1 MKLVQIFL
9 PRHADNGRRFPAAL
23 YARERELLVER
34 FGELTA
40 FTRSPVRGLWRS
52 DAQAPKGDD
61 LVIFELM
68 VRRLDRQ
75 WWNNYRYKLQKRFRQ
90 KSIRVRVQDAKL
102 I

>member
-9 PRHADNGRRFPAAL
+9 PRYADNGRRFPAAI

-34 FGELTA
+34 FGPLTA
-40 FTRSPVRGLWRS
+40 FTRSPVRGLWKS
-52 DAQAPKGDD
+52 DGRTTKGDD

-68 VRRLDRQ
+68 VRRLDHK
-75 WWNNYRYKLQKRFRQ
+75 WWNNYRFKLQKRFRQ
-90 KSIRVRVQDAKL
+90 KSLRVRVQDAKL